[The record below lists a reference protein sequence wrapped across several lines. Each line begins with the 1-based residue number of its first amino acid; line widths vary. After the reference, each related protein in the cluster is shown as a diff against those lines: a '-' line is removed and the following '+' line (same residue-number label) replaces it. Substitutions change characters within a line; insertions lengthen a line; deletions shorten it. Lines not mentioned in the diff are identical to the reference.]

1 MDIPMLMIAW
11 TTVATRDEALRL
23 SRTAVDSGRAVC
35 CQVDGPIESVY
46 RWQNAVETAVEYRIT
61 IKVLA
66 ADLEALETLIHDH
79 HPYDTPEWVAVPAT
93 KVSEKYLNWAISSS
107 T

>member
-1 MDIPMLMIAW
+1 MEIPILMIAW
-11 TTVATRDEALRL
+11 TTVASRDDALRL
-23 SRTAVDSGRAVC
+23 SRVAVESGRAAC

-46 RWQNAVETAVEYRIT
+46 RWENAVENASEFRIT

-66 ADLEALETLIHDH
+66 ADLEALETQIHDP
-79 HPYDTPEWVAVPAT
+79 HPYDTPEWVVVPAT

>member
-1 MDIPMLMIAW
+1 MEIPTLMIAW
-11 TTVATRDEALRL
+11 TTVANRDEALRL
-23 SRTAVDSGRAVC
+23 SRVAVESGRAVC

-46 RWQNAVETAVEYRIT
+46 RWENTIETAAEFRIT

-66 ADLEALETLIHDH
+66 SDLEALETLIHDH
-79 HPYDTPEWVAVPAT
+79 HPYDTPEWVVVPAT
-93 KVSEKYLNWAISSS
+93 NVSEKYLNWAISSS